1 MTDFLHEFRQTLP
14 WRPRQALA
22 ALYWHV
28 TGRRVRARNRLRHE
42 WHLAPDAYLRWTRLE
57 ERNAERAAILA
68 REIAEWSRRPLI
80 SVFCQGADTVALL
93 AALERQGWPEW
104 EVLARSDGGDLPSHP
119 RLRLIDR
126 APGEADLEAALR
138 AAAGHYLWP
147 LEAGAQ
153 VPETALLRWV
163 AALQD
168 APTGALVYADT
179 DRLATDGCR
188 REPWFKPEWHRE
200 MLLSQDY
207 VSDCCLIPTTEAR
220 ALLPLAPAERQAPRY
235 ALALALSCNGAAM
248 PLHVPGILV
257 HRGNTAGDE
266 NQAGRLA
273 ALAHHLRGSGAEVA
287 AGPFATH
294 RINWPAP
301 ERPPLVSLIV
311 PTKDKAGLL
320 RACVESV
327 IGKTT
332 WPACEIL
339 VIDNNSEEPET
350 FALFAELTQHANVR
364 VLEDRRPYN
373 FSAINNRAVA
383 AARGDY
389 LCLLNN
395 DTEVIAPEWLDEM
408 MRQACRPQVGAVGA
422 KLHYPDGSIQHAGVV
437 IGMGN
442 AAGHAHRLLRDEEP
456 GYFAQAHIA
465 REATAVTAACLVVE
479 KRKFVAVGG
488 LDEEHLAIAYND
500 VDLCLKLREAGWT
513 NMYVPTARLYHH
525 ESVSRGDDFSPEHN
539 ARYRAELRVLQER
552 WRTDVRTD
560 PLHHPMLDRS
570 TDQYVMAF
578 RMDD

>member
-1 MTDFLHEFRQTLP
+1 
-14 WRPRQALA
+14 
-22 ALYWHV
+22 
-28 TGRRVRARNRLRHE
+28 
-42 WHLAPDAYLRWTRLE
+42 
-57 ERNAERAAILA
+57 
-68 REIAEWSRRPLI
+68 
-80 SVFCQGADTVALL
+80 
-93 AALERQGWPEW
+93 
-104 EVLARSDGGDLPSHP
+104 
-119 RLRLIDR
+119 
-126 APGEADLEAALR
+126 
-138 AAAGHYLWP
+138 
-147 LEAGAQ
+147 
-153 VPETALLRWV
+153 
-163 AALQD
+163 
-168 APTGALVYADT
+168 
-179 DRLATDGCR
+179 
-188 REPWFKPEWHRE
+188 
-200 MLLSQDY
+200 
-207 VSDCCLIPTTEAR
+207 
-220 ALLPLAPAERQAPRY
+220 
-235 ALALALSCNGAAM
+235 
-248 PLHVPGILV
+248 
-257 HRGNTAGDE
+257 
-266 NQAGRLA
+266 
-273 ALAHHLRGSGAEVA
+273 
-287 AGPFATH
+287 
-294 RINWPAP
+294 
-301 ERPPLVSLIV
+301 
-311 PTKDKAGLL
+311 
-320 RACVESV
+320 
-327 IGKTT
+327 
-332 WPACEIL
+332 
-339 VIDNNSEEPET
+339 
-350 FALFAELTQHANVR
+350 
-364 VLEDRRPYN
+364 
-373 FSAINNRAVA
+373 VA